1 MRRALIAVIIASG
14 ACAQTLIDPDHVS
27 TALKEFAPRPGAV
40 PLRCELVPVAP
51 TLDFAFR
58 FRAGYT
64 FRLPVGQYQTAGHAW
79 FVLTKITP
87 RNDDRKPAYLFTRTN
102 AAEIVKTGLNFE
114 VSGSYLLGEGRYAV
128 ESILYDDSS
137 RTCKRAWQIDAS
149 LTRHE
154 RAVQLSLPPFTVRD
168 LPGIRA
174 SDWNRPSGAAS
185 LTVLLNAA
193 PLSPRRTRLRPADR
207 NLLLSALA
215 AIVGRVPAA
224 SVRLV
229 VFSLEAQKELFRSD
243 SFSVDA
249 IGQVARAIDALE
261 LSTVDV
267 HILQNPTG
275 HIDLLAG
282 LINQELRA
290 PAPAPTIILLGP
302 LSRFTGRI
310 PEGSLE
316 KRPAASRFFYV
327 QCRPVPRPIIP
338 VDSGADEMP
347 MARGRPAAPGAGA
360 PSGSAG
366 STGSNSSASTAP
378 APPPHTGDS
387 SDAGAASSSGGHGG
401 RGGRGAPPP
410 PDPPTGLHDTDVIN
424 AAVARLKGRTL
435 VVHTPVDLAKAIGL
449 LQGGLRALRVE

>member
-1 MRRALIAVIIASG
+1 MRRALIAVIFTAG
-14 ACAQTLIDPDHVS
+14 ACAQTLIDPSYVS
-27 TALKEFAPRPGAV
+27 IALREFAPHPGDV
-40 PLRCELVPVAP
+40 PLRCEIVPDAP

-64 FRLPVGQYQTAGHAW
+64 FRVPAAQYQTAGHAW

-87 RNDDRKPAYLFTRTN
+87 QEVDRKPGYLFTYTN

-128 ESILYDDSS
+128 ESTLYDDSN
-137 RTCKRAWQIDAS
+137 RTCKREWQIDAA
-149 LTRHE
+149 LTRNE

-185 LTVLLNAA
+185 LTILLNAA
-193 PLSPRRTRLRPADR
+193 PLSPRRTRLRTGDR

-243 SFSVDA
+243 GFSVDA
-249 IGQVARAIDALE
+249 IGQVAKAIDALE

-267 HILQNPTG
+267 HVLQNPSG
-275 HIDLLAG
+275 SIDLLTR

-290 PAPAPTIILLGP
+290 SAPAGNVILLGP
-302 LSRFTGRI
+302 LSRFTGKI
-310 PEGSLE
+310 PDGSLA
-316 KRPAASRFFYV
+316 KPAISRFFYV
-327 QCRPVPRPIIP
+327 QCKPAPRRIIP
-338 VDSGADEMP
+338 PESGTDDMP
-347 MARGRPAAPGAGA
+347 VSRGRPAG
-360 PSGSAG
+360 SGSGSPSAG
-366 STGSNSSASTAP
+366 STGSTSSASAQP
-378 APPPHTGDS
+378 PSPPHTSDS
-387 SDAGAASSSGGHGG
+387 SDAGAASSSSSGGHGG
-401 RGGRGAPPP
+401 RGSHVAGPPS
-410 PDPPTGLHDTDVIN
+410 DAPTGQHDTDVIN

-435 VVHTPVDLAKAIGL
+435 VVQTPTDLAKAISL
-449 LQGGLRALRVE
+449 LQRGQ

>member
-1 MRRALIAVIIASG
+1 MRRALILVMFAAG
-14 ACAQTLIDPDHVS
+14 ACSQTLIDAGHVS
-27 TALKEFAPRPGAV
+27 AALHQFAPRPGDV

-64 FRLPVGQYQTAGHAW
+64 FRVPAAQYQAAGHAW

-87 RNDDRKPAYLFTRTN
+87 QEDTRKPAYLFSRTN
-102 AAEIVKTGLNFE
+102 AAEVVKSGLNFE

-128 ESILYDDSS
+128 ESTLYDDTN
-137 RTCKRAWQIDAS
+137 RTCKREWQIDAA
-149 LTRHE
+149 LARHE
-154 RAVQLSLPPFTVRD
+154 RAIELSLPPFTVRD

-185 LTVLLNAA
+185 LTILLNAA

-215 AIVGRVPAA
+215 AIAGRVPAA

-249 IGQVARAIDALE
+249 IGQVARAIDAVE

-267 HILQNPTG
+267 RILQNPAG

-290 PAPAPTIILLGP
+290 SAPAGAIILLGP
-302 LSRFTGRI
+302 LSRFTGKI
-310 PEGSLE
+310 PEGTLE
-316 KRPAASRFFYV
+316 KPAASRFFYV
-327 QCRPVPRPIIP
+327 QCRPVPRRIIP

-347 MARGRPAAPGAGA
+347 ASRGRAAAPGADST
-360 PSGSAG
+360 SGPAG
-366 STGSNSSASTAP
+366 STGSSSSAS
-378 APPPHTGDS
+378 APPPPPQHTSDS
-387 SDAGAASSSGGHGG
+387 SDAASSSGGRGG
-401 RGGRGAPPP
+401 RGGRVALPPP
-410 PDPPTGLHDTDVIN
+410 GRPTGLHDTDVIN

-435 VVHTPVDLAKAIGL
+435 IVQTPADLAKAIRL
-449 LQGGLRALRVE
+449 LQRGQ